1 AQRVTPIP
9 SFLPVVFQHMAI
21 VTITRRL
28 QFNAA
33 HRVHNPALSDAENKA
48 LFGKCNN
55 PNWHGHN
62 YTLDVSVSGPVD
74 DKTGYVVDLSHIK
87 RVVEREVIDKVDH
100 RNFNLEVDFMQGVIP
115 TTENIVVAMWRVIE
129 PAMQPAKLTYLVL
142 WETSNNYVEYD
153 GRCPDRARRSSPAP
167 RAASAWPSFAS
178 WRRTTPS
185 SCSRGAPTIFR

>member
-1 AQRVTPIP
+1 
-9 SFLPVVFQHMAI
+9 MAI

-33 HRVHNPALSDAENKA
+33 HRVHNPTLSDAENKA

-74 DKTGYVVDLSHIK
+74 DRTGYVVDLSHIK

-115 TTENIVVAMWRVIE
+115 TTENIVVAMWRVIA
-129 PAMQPAKLTYLVL
+129 PAMVPAKLTKLVL
-142 WETSNNYVEYD
+142 WETPNNYVEYD
-153 GRCPDRARRSSPAP
+153 GK
-167 RAASAWPSFAS
+167 
-178 WRRTTPS
+178 
-185 SCSRGAPTIFR
+185 